1 MADYCEIY
9 DDCKNKSGPKCVLS
23 MNLCEVED
31 YCLNNN
37 DCSVQ
42 NGDSGDGCSNNKQCV
57 QCVDNTTCGENYL
70 CSSNECQIKDD
81 HCKISDVTKCTNNS
95 SVWKVNQPNETG
107 DCVECIAAS
116 DCGEGYSCNNN
127 SCQLNSGSCT
137 TTDKSQ
143 CPSDKPA
150 CNIPANNDTGTCVE
164 CNENTDCERYEQC
177 VDNDCQLNSGSCN
190 VNSDC
195 TGSTPICDTTKHSCV
210 QCTAA
215 SDCFGNTPICDTTN
229 QKCVECTSNNT
240 SEYDATTR
248 YCSNNNSV

>member
-95 SVWKVNQPNETG
+95 SV
-107 DCVECIAAS
+107 
-116 DCGEGYSCNNN
+116 
-127 SCQLNSGSCT
+127 
-137 TTDKSQ
+137 
-143 CPSDKPA
+143 
-150 CNIPANNDTGTCVE
+150 
-164 CNENTDCERYEQC
+164 
-177 VDNDCQLNSGSCN
+177 
-190 VNSDC
+190 
-195 TGSTPICDTTKHSCV
+195 
-210 QCTAA
+210 
-215 SDCFGNTPICDTTN
+215 
-229 QKCVECTSNNT
+229 
-240 SEYDATTR
+240 
-248 YCSNNNSV
+248 